1 MIQLY
6 TKNETLARRLEE
18 IGLEFLFL
26 NEETPDLAALFICD
40 PVNLTSLYERYP
52 EVKVLALSATPSF
65 SEGVALLQKG
75 IRGYGNAFMQKVHLL
90 QAISTI
96 ENDAVWLY
104 PEMMQELI
112 LHGSNAVVS
121 NNDVLEALSTRE
133 RDVAKELEKGM
144 SNKEIASA
152 LGITE
157 RTVKAHLTSIYEK
170 LEVSDRLALAMLLRK

>member
-18 IGLEFLFL
+18 VGLEFLFL
-26 NEETPDLAALFICD
+26 SEEAPDLAALFICD
-40 PVNLTSLYERYP
+40 PVNLTSLYARYP
-52 EVKVLALSATPSF
+52 NVKVLALSTHPSF

-104 PEMMQELI
+104 PEMMQALI
-112 LHGSNAVVS
+112 LHGSKAMVS
-121 NNDVLEALSTRE
+121 NEDILETLSARE
-133 RDVAKELEKGM
+133 RDVAKE
-144 SNKEIASA
+144 I
-152 LGITE
+152 
-157 RTVKAHLTSIYEK
+157 
-170 LEVSDRLALAMLLRK
+170 

>member
-6 TKNETLARRLEE
+6 TKNKTLAKRLDE
-18 IGLEFLFL
+18 IGLEFLYL
-26 NEETPDLAALFICD
+26 NGETPDLNALFICD
-40 PVNLTSLYERYP
+40 PINL
-52 EVKVLALSATPSF
+52 LALCAKYPGVKILVLSSAPNF

-75 IRGYGNAFMQKVHLL
+75 IRGYGNAYMQKTHLL
-90 QAISTI
+90 QAISTL

-112 LHGSNAVVS
+112 LLGSNAVVS
-121 NNDVLEALSTRE
+121 NDDVLEVLSARE
-133 RDVAKELEKGM
+133 RDVAKEIEKGL

-157 RTVKAHLTSIYEK
+157 RTVKAHLSSVYEK